1 MFNNLT
7 GLAKLLKNSASMGEK
22 MKESKERL
30 RRERVRGASSC
41 QQVIVIMNGLG
52 EVQQV
57 TIEETLMVQGNSPHV
72 QGLVA
77 VAIDQ
82 AVREARKLHI
92 AAIQELTGGIELPG
106 MSELLKDL

>member
-1 MFNNLT
+1 VFNNLT
-7 GLAKLLKNSASMGEK
+7 GLAKLLKNSTSMGEK

-30 RRERVRGASSC
+30 RRERVRGTSQC

-57 TIEETLMVQGNSPHV
+57 TIAETLMIQGNSSHV

-82 AVREARKLHI
+82 AVRAARRLHV
-92 AAIQELTGGIELPG
+92 AAIRELTGGIELPG
-106 MSELLKDL
+106 MSELLEDL

>member
-1 MFNNLT
+1 M
-7 GLAKLLKNSASMGEK
+7 SEK

-57 TIEETLMVQGNSPHV
+57 TIEEVLMVQGNSPHV

>member
-1 MFNNLT
+1 
-7 GLAKLLKNSASMGEK
+7 
-22 MKESKERL
+22 
-30 RRERVRGASSC
+30 
-41 QQVIVIMNGLG
+41 MNGLG

>member
-7 GLAKLLKNSASMGEK
+7 GLAKLLKNSASMSEK
-22 MKESKERL
+22 VKESKERL

-41 QQVIVIMNGLG
+41 QQVVVVMNGLG

-57 TIEETLMVQGNSPHV
+57 TIAEGLMVQGSSDQV

-77 VAIDQ
+77 IAVNQAIG
-82 AVREARKLHI
+82 EARRLHV
-92 AAIQELTGGIELPG
+92 AALQELTGGIELPG